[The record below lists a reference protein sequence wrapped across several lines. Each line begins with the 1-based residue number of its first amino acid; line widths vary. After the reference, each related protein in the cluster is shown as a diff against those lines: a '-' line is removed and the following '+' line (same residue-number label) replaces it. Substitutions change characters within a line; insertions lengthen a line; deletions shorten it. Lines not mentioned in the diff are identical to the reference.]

1 VAGKPAIRVS
11 GAKEFRVAMKR
22 MGADLKDLSA
32 VNKAAAEVVADAA
45 RGRVPVMSGQLRGSI
60 RAKGTRTFGSVAAGR
75 RNIPYAGVIHFGWPR
90 HNIEPQP
97 FIYDALEDKSD
108 DVVRKYDQLV
118 EALVI
123 KVGRDTPP

>member
-1 VAGKPAIRVS
+1 MRH
-11 GAKEFRVAMKR
+11 

-32 VNKAAAEVVADAA
+32 VNKSAAEVVADSA
-45 RGRVPVMSGQLRGSI
+45 RGKVPVLSGQLRGSI
-60 RAKGTRTFGSVAAGR
+60 RARGTQRFGSVAAGR
-75 RNIPYAGVIHFGWPR
+75 RSIPYAGPIHFGWPR

-97 FIYDALEDKSD
+97 FIYDALEERSD
-108 DVVRKYDQLV
+108 AVIEKYDQFI